1 MNEDYPSAVTL
12 ANDYPKRTPRK
23 VGHRCG
29 AVVSNGKARDAT
41 NQRIRRSKV
50 EARKSEASEQEYP
63 RTIPDLL
70 RAIEGLGCRVIQ
82 IENLAWQIE
91 SSEASRGSCLLIG
104 SDSRKQSKTQY
115 AMRAAVQGWGEAKKR
130 VAEAEMEHARFEE
143 VTRVLVRMDEV
154 REVFGKW
161 LGAIRNLMD
170 AMPSSLAARANPSD
184 PECAKR
190 AIQEG
195 IDQIFVTIQKAEGA
209 FK

>member
-1 MNEDYPSAVTL
+1 MITQKELREKWGIDAGQLSRMVKRGMPLTSESDAQRWRL
-12 ANDYPKRTPRK
+12 ANQKRVSKSQIARTP
-23 VGHRCG
+23 
-29 AVVSNGKARDAT
+29 SQT
-41 NQRIRRSKV
+41 
-50 EARKSEASEQEYP
+50 
-63 RTIPDLL
+63 
-70 RAIEGLGCRVIQ
+70 
-82 IENLAWQIE
+82 
-91 SSEASRGSCLLIG
+91 SSEPLKD
-104 SDSRKQSKTQY
+104 SDAESYKSKTSLGRLNRAKQAEVVAY
-115 AMRAAVQGWGEAKKR
+115 SLVATAANNQNPVAMRAAVQGWGEAKKR

-195 IDQIFVTIQKAEGA
+195 INQIFVTIQKAEGA

>member
-1 MNEDYPSAVTL
+1 MIRQIDLALKWNVSKAAISKLVKAGMPLTSVSDAERWKL
-12 ANDYPKRTPRK
+12 ANQER
-23 VGHRCG
+23 V
-29 AVVSNGKARDAT
+29 
-41 NQRIRRSKV
+41 SKV
-50 EARKSEASEQEYP
+50 EISSTPSQ
-63 RTIPDLL
+63 T
-70 RAIEGLGCRVIQ
+70 
-82 IENLAWQIE
+82 
-91 SSEASRGSCLLIG
+91 SSEPSKELDVESYKSTSSLGRLNRA
-104 SDSRKQSKTQY
+104 KQAEVVAYSLVATAATNKNPV
-115 AMRAAVQGWGEAKKR
+115 AMRSAVQGWGEAKKR

>member
-1 MNEDYPSAVTL
+1 MRQSEL
-12 ANDYPKRTPRK
+12 AKLW
-23 VGHRCG
+23 GISG
-29 AVVSNGKARDAT
+29 AAINKLVKAGMPIT
-41 NQRIRRSKV
+41 
-50 EARKSEASEQEYP
+50 SEAEAQSWKIANQK
-63 RTIPDLL
+63 
-70 RAIEGLGCRVIQ
+70 RVGRKQ
-82 IENLAWQIE
+82 
-91 SSEASRGSCLLIG
+91 LLIQAPSQTYSEPSKG
-104 SDSRKQSKTQY
+104 LDAESYKSTSSLGRLNRAKQAEVVAYSLVATAAKNKNPV
-115 AMRAAVQGWGEAKKR
+115 AMRSAVQGWGEAKKR

>member
-1 MNEDYPSAVTL
+1 MIRQIDLALKWNVSKAAISKLVKAGMPLTSVSDAERWKL
-12 ANDYPKRTPRK
+12 ANQKR
-23 VGHRCG
+23 V
-29 AVVSNGKARDAT
+29 
-41 NQRIRRSKV
+41 SKV
-50 EARKSEASEQEYP
+50 EISSTPSQ
-63 RTIPDLL
+63 T
-70 RAIEGLGCRVIQ
+70 
-82 IENLAWQIE
+82 
-91 SSEASRGSCLLIG
+91 SSEPSKELDVESYKSTSSLGRLNRA
-104 SDSRKQSKTQY
+104 KQAEVVAYSLVATAATNKNPV
-115 AMRAAVQGWGEAKKR
+115 AMRSAVQGWGEAKKR

>member
-1 MNEDYPSAVTL
+1 MITQKELREKWGIDAGQLSRMVKRGMPLTSESDAQRWRL
-12 ANDYPKRTPRK
+12 ANQKRVSKSQIARTP
-23 VGHRCG
+23 
-29 AVVSNGKARDAT
+29 SPT
-41 NQRIRRSKV
+41 
-50 EARKSEASEQEYP
+50 
-63 RTIPDLL
+63 
-70 RAIEGLGCRVIQ
+70 
-82 IENLAWQIE
+82 
-91 SSEASRGSCLLIG
+91 SSEPSKD
-104 SDSRKQSKTQY
+104 SDVESYKSKTSLGRLNRAKQAEVVAY
-115 AMRAAVQGWGEAKKR
+115 SLVATAANNQNPVAMRAAVQGWGEAKKR
-130 VAEAEMEHARFEE
+130 VAEAEMEHARWEE
-143 VTRVLVRMDEV
+143 VNRVTIRMDEV

>member
-1 MNEDYPSAVTL
+1 MIRQKELCEKWGLTKGAISQLVKAGMPLTSVTDAERWKIANQKKPSRARPILSASTSL
-12 ANDYPKRTPRK
+12 SETSENSDAESIKLENPLGRL
-23 VGHRCG
+23 HR
-29 AVVSNGKARDAT
+29 ARRAELVAYSLVQRAT
-41 NQRIRRSKV
+41 NERNPV
-50 EARKSEASEQEYP
+50 
-63 RTIPDLL
+63 
-70 RAIEGLGCRVIQ
+70 
-82 IENLAWQIE
+82 
-91 SSEASRGSCLLIG
+91 
-104 SDSRKQSKTQY
+104 
-115 AMRAAVQGWGEAKKR
+115 AMRAAIQGWGEAKKR

>member
-1 MNEDYPSAVTL
+1 MITQKELREKWGIDPGQLSRMVKRGMPLTSESDAQRWRL
-12 ANDYPKRTPRK
+12 ANQKRVSKSQIARTP
-23 VGHRCG
+23 
-29 AVVSNGKARDAT
+29 SPT
-41 NQRIRRSKV
+41 
-50 EARKSEASEQEYP
+50 
-63 RTIPDLL
+63 
-70 RAIEGLGCRVIQ
+70 
-82 IENLAWQIE
+82 
-91 SSEASRGSCLLIG
+91 SSEPLKD
-104 SDSRKQSKTQY
+104 SDAESYKSKTSLGRLNRAKQAEVVAY
-115 AMRAAVQGWGEAKKR
+115 SLVATAANNQNSVAMRAAVQGWGEAKKR

>member
-1 MNEDYPSAVTL
+1 MIRQIDLVQRWGMDKGQISKMVKAGMPLTSVSDAERWKL
-12 ANDYPKRTPRK
+12 ANQKNPSRLQPIL
-23 VGHRCG
+23 
-29 AVVSNGKARDAT
+29 S
-41 NQRIRRSKV
+41 
-50 EARKSEASEQEYP
+50 ASENSSE
-63 RTIPDLL
+63 TSEDLD
-70 RAIEGLGCRVIQ
+70 
-82 IENLAWQIE
+82 IE
-91 SSEASRGSCLLIG
+91 SLKSQTPLGRLHRAKRAEMVAYSLVMRSYKEN
-104 SDSRKQSKTQY
+104 SPV

>member
-1 MNEDYPSAVTL
+1 MITQKELREKWGIDAGQLSRMVKRGMPLTSESDAQRWRL
-12 ANDYPKRTPRK
+12 ANQKR
-23 VGHRCG
+23 
-29 AVVSNGKARDAT
+29 VSK
-41 NQRIRRSKV
+41 
-50 EARKSEASEQEYP
+50 
-63 RTIPDLL
+63 
-70 RAIEGLGCRVIQ
+70 
-82 IENLAWQIE
+82 NLHAPSQT
-91 SSEASRGSCLLIG
+91 SSEPLKD
-104 SDSRKQSKTQY
+104 SDAESYKSKTSLGRLNRAKQAEVVAY
-115 AMRAAVQGWGEAKKR
+115 SLVATAANNQNPVAMRAAVQGWGEAKKR
-130 VAEAEMEHARFEE
+130 VAEAELEHARFEE

>member
-1 MNEDYPSAVTL
+1 MRQSEL
-12 ANDYPKRTPRK
+12 AKLW
-23 VGHRCG
+23 GISG
-29 AVVSNGKARDAT
+29 AAINKLVKAGMPLT
-41 NQRIRRSKV
+41 
-50 EARKSEASEQEYP
+50 SEAEAQSWKIANQK
-63 RTIPDLL
+63 RVGRKQLL
-70 RAIEGLGCRVIQ
+70 IQ
-82 IENLAWQIE
+82 APSPT
-91 SSEASRGSCLLIG
+91 SSEPSKGLDAESYKSTSSLGRLN
-104 SDSRKQSKTQY
+104 RAKQAEVVAYSLVATAANNQNPV

-130 VAEAEMEHARFEE
+130 VAEAEMEHARWEE
-143 VTRVLVRMDEV
+143 VNRVTIRMDEV

>member
-1 MNEDYPSAVTL
+1 MRQSELAKLWGISGAAINKLVKAGMPLTSEAEAQSWKIANQKRVGRKQLLIPAPSPISSEPSKGLDAESYKSTSSL
-12 ANDYPKRTPRK
+12 GRLNRAKQ
-23 VGHRCG
+23 
-29 AVVSNGKARDAT
+29 AEVVAYSLVATAAT
-41 NQRIRRSKV
+41 NKNPI
-50 EARKSEASEQEYP
+50 
-63 RTIPDLL
+63 
-70 RAIEGLGCRVIQ
+70 
-82 IENLAWQIE
+82 
-91 SSEASRGSCLLIG
+91 
-104 SDSRKQSKTQY
+104 
-115 AMRAAVQGWGEAKKR
+115 AMRSAVQGWGEAKKR

>member
-1 MNEDYPSAVTL
+1 MITQKELREKWGIDAGQLSRMVKRGMPLTSESDAQRWRL
-12 ANDYPKRTPRK
+12 ANQKR
-23 VGHRCG
+23 
-29 AVVSNGKARDAT
+29 VS
-41 NQRIRRSKV
+41 
-50 EARKSEASEQEYP
+50 KS
-63 RTIPDLL
+63 
-70 RAIEGLGCRVIQ
+70 Q
-82 IENLAWQIE
+82 IALTQSPT
-91 SSEASRGSCLLIG
+91 SSEPLKD
-104 SDSRKQSKTQY
+104 SDAESYKSKTSLGRLNRAKQAEVVAY
-115 AMRAAVQGWGEAKKR
+115 SLVATAANNQNPVAMRAAVQGWGEAKKR
-130 VAEAEMEHARFEE
+130 VAEAEMEHARWEE
-143 VTRVLVRMDEV
+143 VNRVTIRMDEV

>member
-1 MNEDYPSAVTL
+1 MRQSEL
-12 ANDYPKRTPRK
+12 AKLW
-23 VGHRCG
+23 GISG
-29 AVVSNGKARDAT
+29 AAINKLVKAGMPLT
-41 NQRIRRSKV
+41 
-50 EARKSEASEQEYP
+50 SEAEAQSWKIANQK
-63 RTIPDLL
+63 RVGRKQLL
-70 RAIEGLGCRVIQ
+70 IQ
-82 IENLAWQIE
+82 APSQT
-91 SSEASRGSCLLIG
+91 SSEPLKESDAESYKSTSSLGRLNRAKQAEVVAYSLVATAS
-104 SDSRKQSKTQY
+104 KNKNPV
-115 AMRAAVQGWGEAKKR
+115 AMRSAVQGWGEAKKR
-130 VAEAEMEHARFEE
+130 VAEAEMEHARFKE

>member
-1 MNEDYPSAVTL
+1 MLTQKEIAEKWGISRARVCTMV
-12 ANDYPKRTPRK
+12 K
-23 VGHRCG
+23 
-29 AVVSNGKARDAT
+29 NGMPIT
-41 NQRIRRSKV
+41 SM
-50 EARKSEASEQEYP
+50 SEAENWKLINQKRP
-63 RTIPDLL
+63 GRG
-70 RAIEGLGCRVIQ
+70 RAILSQ
-82 IENLAWQIE
+82 SMS
-91 SSEASRGSCLLIG
+91 SSETSATLDAESQRSETSLGRLIRGKKAELVAYSLVV
-104 SDSRKQSKTQY
+104 QSAKERNPV

-130 VAEAEMEHARFEE
+130 VAEAEMEHARWEE
-143 VTRVLVRMDEV
+143 VNRVTIRMDEV

>member
-1 MNEDYPSAVTL
+1 MIRQIDLVQKWGMDKGQISKMVKAGMPLTSVSDAERWKL
-12 ANDYPKRTPRK
+12 ANQKNPSRLQPIL
-23 VGHRCG
+23 
-29 AVVSNGKARDAT
+29 S
-41 NQRIRRSKV
+41 
-50 EARKSEASEQEYP
+50 ASENSSE
-63 RTIPDLL
+63 TSEDLD
-70 RAIEGLGCRVIQ
+70 
-82 IENLAWQIE
+82 IE
-91 SSEASRGSCLLIG
+91 SLKSQTPLGRLHRAKRAEMVAYSLVMRSYKEN
-104 SDSRKQSKTQY
+104 SPV

-130 VAEAEMEHARFEE
+130 VAEAEMEHARWEE
-143 VTRVLVRMDEV
+143 INRITLRMEEV

>member
-1 MNEDYPSAVTL
+1 MLTQKEIAEKWGISRARVCTMV
-12 ANDYPKRTPRK
+12 K
-23 VGHRCG
+23 
-29 AVVSNGKARDAT
+29 NGMPIT
-41 NQRIRRSKV
+41 SI
-50 EARKSEASEQEYP
+50 SEAEKWKLINQKRP
-63 RTIPDLL
+63 G
-70 RAIEGLGCRVIQ
+70 RAKAILSQSI
-82 IENLAWQIE
+82 N
-91 SSEASRGSCLLIG
+91 SSETSATLDAESQRSETPLGRLIRGKKAELVAYSLVV
-104 SDSRKQSKTQY
+104 QSAKERNPV